1 MFSVDYQLI
10 TFQASYVDATDWLE
24 RKVLVDDARLK
35 SVMKWALRGDEVGQ
49 EGSTCLGGKDLCGSC
64 YLVRIEGF
72 YRVISWFE

>member
-10 TFQASYVDATDWLE
+10 TFQASCVDATDWLE